1 MNNSCYYFEEI
12 NYESGFLDESV
23 DVTYIIYL
31 EGNIER
37 LDNINNQLKKFHP
50 TKKVIILHNKGYE
63 CKNQIRINNSRLDLI
78 DCYITIFKY
87 AKQNGYENILIL
99 EDDFIFS
106 DEILSKEIILDLNI
120 FLLNKKKE
128 NCIYLLGSLPFILI
142 PYNGNHYL
150 NILSLGCHSVVYTK
164 KLRDEILSKNQD
176 EIKDW
181 DEEMMSKKRY
191 TYYKTL
197 CYQLFPETDNSKN
210 WLNYF
215 GHSTILKFILKK
227 LELDKKI
234 EPGYSRCLL
243 FSKYILFI
251 IVIIII
257 GIILVKIYK

>member
-1 MNNSCYYFEEI
+1 MNKSCYYFEEI
-12 NYESGFLDESV
+12 NYESGFLDDSV

-31 EGNIER
+31 EGNVER
-37 LDNINNQLKKFHP
+37 MNNINKQLKKFHP
-50 TKKVIILHNKGYE
+50 TKKVIILHNKGYN
-63 CKNQIRINNSRLDLI
+63 CKNHVNNSRLDLI

-87 AKQNGYENILIL
+87 AKQHDYENILIL

-150 NILSLGCHSVVYTK
+150 NILALGSHSVVYTK
-164 KLRDEILSKNQD
+164 KLRDDVLSKNQD
-176 EIKDW
+176 EIEDW
-181 DEEMMSKKRY
+181 DKEMMSKKRY
-191 TYYKTL
+191 TYFKTL
-197 CYQLFPETDNSKN
+197 CYQLFPETENSKQ

-215 GHSTILKFILKK
+215 GHATILKFILKK
-227 LELDKKI
+227 LELDTKI

-251 IVIIII
+251 IVVIIVM
-257 GIILVKIYK
+257 IILLRIYKK